1 MDIGQLNRRVT
12 LQSRSATLDAYG
24 QEVNSW
30 VDIATVWANVK
41 PVGGREKAAM
51 ATIDAVLTHR
61 VTIRY
66 RAEYMP
72 PTKVDAWRIIY
83 PIKAGNRIFNITA
96 AQDIDEAHKHIMFD
110 CQEGSQ
116 TGGG

>member
-1 MDIGQLNRRVT
+1 MEIGQLNRRIR

-30 VDIATVWANVK
+30 VDIATIWSNVK
-41 PVGGREKAAM
+41 PIGGKEKAWM
-51 ATIDAVLTHR
+51 ANMDSVLTHR

-66 RAEYMP
+66 KAEYMP
-72 PTKVDAWRIIY
+72 PTKVDAWRIVY
-83 PIKAGNRIFNITA
+83 PIKSGDRIFNILA
-96 AQDIDEAHKHIMFD
+96 AQDIDEAHKHIVFD

-116 TGGG
+116 TGGA